1 MTNDGNFELGELE
14 KFVNTLNECTDSY
27 VFIYDYDED
36 KMLISE
42 DAVVLFDI
50 PSTCFENASQI
61 ISDIVFPA
69 DKQVH
74 TSAMEDLFSGR
85 KAYLN
90 LEYRWINR
98 AGKAVWVSSRAKFMP
113 EENGRKIVVGR
124 VMLTDPRDKVDP
136 ITQLPTEALMRT
148 DFHLTYEKRR
158 AVSGFILK
166 VDIDNLTVIN
176 ELYGK
181 KSGDLVIKMVADC
194 LVRATGSLG
203 RVYKL
208 SSDEFV
214 IMNLRG
220 NNAPEAQKLFQNLK
234 RELADAEMRID
245 YDVVFTV
252 SVGAVAFFNDS
263 SQLDDFLKKAQFAVD
278 SAKKKGKNNLTMFNA
293 VAYAKH
299 IRNLD
304 IQDKIR
310 DSIKNNFRG
319 FELYYQPVVDA
330 RNIWLDEAKTVSN
343 IIGCEALIRWSHP
356 ELGRLSPD
364 EFIPILENTGLI
376 IPVGR
381 WIMITAFNKCREWN
395 KIQKSFHMSV
405 NLSYIQVKKSDI
417 LTDVQVALG
426 ASGVDPANITLELTE
441 SGYMDSENELQRLV
455 GEFNK
460 MGLKVDIDDFG
471 TGYSNLRYLQ
481 YLNAYT
487 LKLDYSFVHKATG
500 GDEGDR
506 KVIRHITQMAHE
518 LNMLVCMEGVET
530 EDDIEK
536 LEEFAPDKFQG
547 YFFGRPCND
556 VDFREHHLR
565 PDLKADTYHHGL

>member
-1 MTNDGNFELGELE
+1 MGRDGIIDLGELE

-27 VFIYDYDED
+27 VFIFDYDED

-50 PSTCFENASQI
+50 PSSYFDNATQI
-61 ISDIVFPA
+61 ISNIVFSA

-74 TSAMEDLFSGR
+74 RSAMEDLVSGR
-85 KAYLN
+85 KNYFN

-98 AGKAVWVSSRAKFMP
+98 SGKAVWVSSRAKFMP
-113 EENGRKIVVGR
+113 EENGRKIIVGC

-148 DFHLTYEKRR
+148 DFHAAYEKRH
-158 AVSGFILK
+158 AVSGFVLK
-166 VDIDNLTVIN
+166 VDIDNLNVIN

-194 LVRATGSLG
+194 LVRASGTLG

-208 SSDEFV
+208 SSDEFI

-220 NNAPEAQKLFQNLK
+220 NNALDAQKMFQILK

-252 SVGAVAFFNDS
+252 SIGAVAFFNDN
-263 SQLDDFLKKAQFAVD
+263 SQLDDFLKKAQFAVE

-330 RNIWLDEAKTVSN
+330 KNIWLDEDKTVSN

-395 KIQKSFHMSV
+395 KIQKTFHMSV

-417 LTDVQVALG
+417 LTDVQIALG

-518 LNMLVCMEGVET
+518 LDMLVCMEGVET
-530 EDDIEK
+530 EDDIVK

-565 PDLKADTYHHGL
+565 PDINADTYKHE